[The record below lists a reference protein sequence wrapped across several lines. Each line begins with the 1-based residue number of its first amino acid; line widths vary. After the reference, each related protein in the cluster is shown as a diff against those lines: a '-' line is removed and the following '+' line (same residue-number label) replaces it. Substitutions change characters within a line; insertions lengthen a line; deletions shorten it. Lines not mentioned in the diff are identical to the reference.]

1 MFKLRRRL
9 MRDYGAAC
17 VVRYFENLPAQHPA
31 KAQIE
36 EALHYFRT
44 NLARMDYGTYR
55 KSGYFIGSGAMEGTC
70 KSLVNQRT
78 DLAGQ
83 RWHPSGSL
91 NVLRCRALVAS
102 LDLASLLR
110 QYRGL
115 NRAVVRA
122 VRTRACRPRVGR
134 EEHP

>member
-36 EALHYFRT
+36 DALRYFRT
-44 NLARMDYGTYR
+44 NITRMDYGTFR
-55 KSGYFIGSGAMEGTC
+55 KFGYFIGSGAMEGTC

-91 NVLRCRALVAS
+91 NVLRCRALVADE
-102 LDLASLLR
+102 LHALYWRERASS
-110 QYRGL
+110 G
-115 NRAVVRA
+115 NSKTAA
-122 VRTRACRPRVGR
+122 
-134 EEHP
+134 